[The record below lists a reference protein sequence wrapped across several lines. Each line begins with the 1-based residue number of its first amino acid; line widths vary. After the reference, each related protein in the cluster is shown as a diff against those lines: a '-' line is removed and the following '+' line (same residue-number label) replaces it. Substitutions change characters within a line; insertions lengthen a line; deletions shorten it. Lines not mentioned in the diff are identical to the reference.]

1 MLQCPRFL
9 PRGIISSLRSQS
21 LLFFRTKAHRYKLR
35 QQDADDDQETDKPK
49 PAEGDAWGRPFHL
62 HKARGQHI
70 LTNPRVLDSIVCRAS
85 VHPTDTVLEI
95 GTGSGNLTV
104 RLLKAARQVVAVEI
118 DDRMV
123 DALRCRV
130 SQLGLQDRLTVRKMF
145 PPLVCANS
153 PKSGTKTVP
162 LLGFKVIK
170 GDALKTEFPRFDLC
184 VSNIPYG
191 ISSPLIA
198 KLLFELGRPCG
209 FRSATLLLQ
218 KEFARRL
225 LASPGDSEFNRLAAN
240 VRLVATVEL
249 LTDVSKKDFIP
260 CPKVDSSLVRIR
272 PRSDVPAVDLDE
284 WLAFTRTCF
293 SKKNKTLGAIF
304 KQKKKIVEL
313 SERSQLEGEACRFLE
328 EEDGVDDSDDDDQ
341 QGTRIGEKEAA
352 NASELRVLK
361 EKIVGI
367 LKGGGFEDKRPS
379 KLSTEELLHLLRLF
393 NQEGVLFHQ

>member
-9 PRGIISSLRSQS
+9 PRSIISALQSPS
-21 LLFFRTKAHRYKLR
+21 LLLFRTKAHPYKLR
-35 QQDADDDQETDKPK
+35 QQDDDDDEERDRRKPV
-49 PAEGDAWGRPFHL
+49 ERDAWGRPFHL

-70 LTNPRVLDSIVCRAS
+70 LTNPRVLDSIVRHAG
-85 VHPTDTVLEI
+85 VRPTDTVLEI
-95 GTGSGNLTV
+95 GPGSGNLTV
-104 RLLKAARQVVAVEI
+104 RLLEATRQVVAVEI
-118 DDRMV
+118 DDRML
-123 DALRCRV
+123 DALHGRV
-130 SQLGLQDRLTVRKMF
+130 SQHGLRHRLT
-145 PPLVCANS
+145 
-153 PKSGTKTVP
+153 
-162 LLGFKVIK
+162 VIK
-170 GDALKTEFPRFDLC
+170 GDVLKTEFPRFDLC
-184 VSNIPYG
+184 VANIPYG

-249 LTDVSKKDFIP
+249 LMDVSKKDFVP

-304 KQKKKIVEL
+304 KQKRKIVEL
-313 SERSQLEGEACRFLE
+313 SERCQLEGKACRFLE
-328 EEDGVDDSDDDDQ
+328 EDVEDGVDDYDDDDQ
-341 QGTRIGEKEAA
+341 LGTSIGEKEAP
-352 NASELRVLK
+352 NASELSVLK

-367 LKGGGFEDKRPS
+367 LKAGGFEDKRPS
-379 KLSTEELLHLLRLF
+379 KLSTEELLHLLQLF
-393 NQEGVLFHQ
+393 NQEGVLFH

>member
-1 MLQCPRFL
+1 MRRRTLQCPGF
-9 PRGIISSLRSQS
+9 PPGSIITALQSQS

-35 QQDADDDQETDKPK
+35 QQDDDDDDEEERDKPK

-62 HKARGQHI
+62 HKGRGQHI
-70 LTNPRVLDSIVCRAS
+70 LTNPRVLDSIVRRAS
-85 VHPTDTVLEI
+85 VRPTDTVLEI
-95 GTGSGNLTV
+95 GPGSGNLTV
-104 RLLKAARQVVAVEI
+104 RLLEAARRVVSFEI

-123 DALRCRV
+123 DALHSRV
-130 SQLGLQDRLTVRKMF
+130 SQLGLQDRLTVIM
-145 PPLVCANS
+145 
-153 PKSGTKTVP
+153 
-162 LLGFKVIK
+162 
-170 GDALKTEFPRFDLC
+170 GDALQTEFPPFDLC
-184 VSNIPYG
+184 VANIPYG

-249 LTDVSKKDFIP
+249 LMDVSKKDFVP

-313 SERSQLEGEACRFLE
+313 FERSRLEGKACKVLEEEE
-328 EEDGVDDSDDDDQ
+328 EEDGVDDDDDDDQ
-341 QGTRIGEKEAA
+341 LGTRVGEKEAV
-352 NASELRVLK
+352 NALELNVLK
-361 EKIVGI
+361 EKVVGI
-367 LKGGGFEDKRPS
+367 LKAGGFEDKRPS
-379 KLSTEELLHLLRLF
+379 KLSTKELLHLLQLF
-393 NQEGVLFHQ
+393 NQEGVLFH